1 MGRMGWSPTQKSMD
15 ALLKSPVDTGKPSD
29 VFEQERADKIKACI
43 LHSSYKLFFFNIIH
57 SG

>member
-1 MGRMGWSPTQKSMD
+1 MMGWSPTQKSMD
-15 ALLKSPVDTGKPSD
+15 ARLKSPVDTGKPSD
-29 VFEQERADKIKACI
+29 VFEQERADIIKTCI